1 MNSATPNQLLTDLAS
16 GDDDRAEAAVWA
28 LGRLDEDVLP
38 DIRELLSSPSVDCR
52 WWATRAL
59 SEIGSP
65 AAIAALIDQCADSD
79 PDPDVRACAIY
90 ALGTLDG
97 QAASAIPALIGRL
110 ADPSVYVGQLAADSL
125 ARIGPAATPHLVL
138 TLKEG
143 APSVRGR
150 AARALARIADRES
163 VPALIAALDDE
174 NPIVE
179 YYADI
184 ALQKMGVGTV
194 LLKV

>member
-1 MNSATPNQLLTDLAS
+1 MNSADSNRLLTDLAS
-16 GDDDRAEAAVWA
+16 GDDDRAEAAVLA
-28 LGRLDEDVLP
+28 LERLNEDVLP
-38 DIRELLSSPSVDCR
+38 GIRELLSSPSVDCR

-59 SEIGSP
+59 SEIRSP
-65 AAIAALIDQCADSD
+65 AAIAALIDQCADS
-79 PDPDVRACAIY
+79 DPDVRACAIY

-97 QAASAIPALIGRL
+97 QAAGAIPALIGRL

-125 ARIGPAATPHLVL
+125 ARIGPAATPHLVIA
-138 TLKEG
+138 LKEG

-150 AARALARIADRES
+150 AARALAHIADS
-163 VPALIAALDDE
+163 DSIPALIAALDDE
-174 NPIVE
+174 SPIVE

-184 ALQKMGVGTV
+184 ALQKMGVGTL

>member
-1 MNSATPNQLLTDLAS
+1 MNSAERSQLLHDLAS

-59 SEIGSP
+59 SEIRSP
-65 AAIAALIDQCADSD
+65 AAIATLIDQCADS
-79 PDPDVRACAIY
+79 DPDVRACAIY

-125 ARIGPAATPHLVL
+125 ARIGPAATPHLVIA
-138 TLKEG
+138 LKEG